1 MIWRF
6 QKKVVPLQRSS
17 STGFTSAKSK
27 LSAFGLHG
35 PCPRIWET
43 PRSVSL
49 NLVLMFNRTI
59 MYAKLA
65 WVYAKESLFMK
76 RKFRWIDLAL
86 LPFGLCV
93 LFLLLLGKLFGLT
106 YKQISVV
113 FNLWVQGAVLA
124 LSGLAPFGIAVYK
137 MIGSFSMWWL
147 ALSAVLLTYGFAYV
161 YAFIKTLQHYHLPFD
176 AAFDLCVDDLEQLA
190 KKWHTT
196 YQMVNLL
203 IFILFY
209 LILLGLNILI
219 CYYLY
224 SL

>member
-1 MIWRF
+1 
-6 QKKVVPLQRSS
+6 
-17 STGFTSAKSK
+17 
-27 LSAFGLHG
+27 
-35 PCPRIWET
+35 
-43 PRSVSL
+43 
-49 NLVLMFNRTI
+49 MFNRTI

-76 RKFRWIDLAL
+76 RKLRWIDLAL

-137 MIGSFSMWWL
+137 ILESFSMWWL
-147 ALSAVLLTYGFAYV
+147 ALSAVLLIYGIAYG
-161 YAFIKTLQHYHLPFD
+161 YSFIKMLQHYHLPFND
-176 AAFDLCVDDLEQLA
+176 AYYLCVRDLKWLA
-190 KKWHTT
+190 RKWHTT